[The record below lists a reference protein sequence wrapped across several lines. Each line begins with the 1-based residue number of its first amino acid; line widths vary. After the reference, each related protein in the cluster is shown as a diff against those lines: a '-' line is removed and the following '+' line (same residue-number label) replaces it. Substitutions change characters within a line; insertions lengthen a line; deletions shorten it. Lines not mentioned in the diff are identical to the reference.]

1 MQIYIQETKRVH
13 VLVMKALVDRK
24 EKEKMTD
31 IPKEIKLLLAKFI
44 EVILHDLLDRL
55 LLMRDI

>member
-1 MQIYIQETKRVH
+1 
-13 VLVMKALVDRK
+13 MKALVDRK

-55 LLMRDI
+55 LLMKDI